1 MQGELHKLIT
11 MKKIFVLLALGLG
24 VMSAQAQIT
33 TGESSSKVIRT
44 GNRAQAG
51 NFGLYIGATT
61 DMFRNLSNGGPE
73 EFSCLPL
80 INLKYMKTDNLEY
93 RLGFEWWKSSTTT
106 ETDYGYNGA
115 YGSKSE
121 VTDAQSM
128 YMFYPGAAYHFSKQN
143 LLDVYVGVELPFGFS
158 SASYEVKGGADESA
172 SHFRMGVGAFI
183 GLQAYVGNLPLALGM
198 EYGISSMYSTVSDG
212 HLSKDGMTVDF
223 NGPRKGNDES
233 RWELGHQ
240 VRFTLSYYF
249 NL

>member
-1 MQGELHKLIT
+1 MHNLIT

-73 EFSCLPL
+73 DFSCLPL

-121 VTDAQSM
+121 VTDAKSM
-128 YMFYPGAAYHFSKQN
+128 YMFYPGVAYHFSKQN
-143 LLDVYVGVELPFGFS
+143 LLDVYVGSELPFGFS
-158 SASYEVKGGADESA
+158 SASYEVKGGTDESA

-198 EYGISSMYSTVSDG
+198 E
-212 HLSKDGMTVDF
+212 
-223 NGPRKGNDES
+223 
-233 RWELGHQ
+233 
-240 VRFTLSYYF
+240 
-249 NL
+249 